1 MPETKMVPGRTV
13 RNILG
18 FNYRQWQRFLLYAK
32 TPKQIVVGP
41 TLFFAGE
48 TAKAVAETI
57 IKMNAKKAA

>member
-1 MPETKMVPGRTV
+1 MADMKMVPGRTV

-18 FNYRQWQRFLLYAK
+18 FNYRQWQRFLTYAK
-32 TPKQIVVGP
+32 TPRQIVIGP
-41 TLFFAGE
+41 TLFFVGE

>member
-1 MPETKMVPGRTV
+1 MAETKMVLGRTV

-32 TPKQIVVGP
+32 TPKQIVIGP

-48 TAKAVAETI
+48 SAKQVAETI
-57 IKMNAKKAA
+57 IKMNQKQAA